1 MVILNGLWMPTMH
14 SKSPLLDKLVKRVNQ
29 NLQPDNTEIED
40 DDNDYSSNEDEFDD
54 ELSI

>member
-1 MVILNGLWMPTMH
+1 MPIMH
-14 SKSPLLDKLVKRVNQ
+14 SKSLLLDKLVKRVNE

-40 DDNDYSSNEDEFDD
+40 DDNDYSSNKDEFDD

>member
-1 MVILNGLWMPTMH
+1 MPIMH

-40 DDNDYSSNEDEFDD
+40 DDNVYSSNKDEFDD

>member
-1 MVILNGLWMPTMH
+1 MPIRH

-40 DDNDYSSNEDEFDD
+40 DDNVYSSNKDEFDD